1 VRWLVVVDSSILT
14 AGNSLP
20 AVLKKLLAKAS
31 ARLAPFS
38 DPVPLSGGET
48 SIEVE
53 GPEDLPGRLETATVI
68 KGVYPS
74 SDLTLY

>member
-1 VRWLVVVDSSILT
+1 MSGQSGVKWLVVIDSKHLKSE
-14 AGNSLP
+14 LP
-20 AVLKKLLAKAS
+20 KLLKKAS
-31 ARLAPFS
+31 ATIVMSSP
-38 DPVPLSGGET
+38 PVPLSGGEL

-53 GPEDLPGRLETATVI
+53 GPADLATRLGRHDVI

>member
-1 VRWLVVVDSSILT
+1 MRWLVVVDSNVLIDSKT
-14 AGNSLP
+14 LP

-53 GPEDLPGRLETATVI
+53 GPEDLPGRLEQAAVV

>member
-1 VRWLVVVDSSILT
+1 VRWLVVVDSNVLMDSKT
-14 AGNSLP
+14 LP